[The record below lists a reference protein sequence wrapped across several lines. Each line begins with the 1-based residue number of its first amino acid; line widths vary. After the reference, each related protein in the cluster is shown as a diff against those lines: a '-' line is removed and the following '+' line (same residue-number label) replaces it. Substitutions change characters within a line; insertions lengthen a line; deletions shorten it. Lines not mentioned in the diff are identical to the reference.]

1 MNRAIS
7 ILLLI
12 VSIYAIAAN
21 SQQEGHP
28 GIKFYQEGKNAEAIR
43 SLAAAVKTK
52 EFEKNA
58 EVWNFLGLSYIKTSD
73 FNKAKKA
80 IEKAIKLAPLNS
92 IFRSNLAYVY
102 LMSRQNAKA
111 LSEAKKAIELDPKNA
126 NAYYFRGSVNLW
138 DNKLSDAE
146 KDADQVITIDPTYPQ
161 GYVLKSN
168 VLVAKLG
175 QKVVA
180 GSTPKAEI
188 KYLQDAVE
196 VLKKGVENCKN
207 SPNQKLVVQELEAI
221 DVFYK
226 HFSKANSETGRKPEP
241 DPTVT
246 PLKVTVKSAPS
257 YTNSARQAG
266 VRGTIQVAVLFGAS
280 GKVEHVMLLKRLGSG
295 LDENAMRAAYR
306 IGFEPQMKDGKPI
319 SVVRIVEY
327 GFEIY

>member
-12 VSIYAIAAN
+12 VSICAITAY

-58 EVWNFLGLSYIKTSD
+58 EVWNFLGLSYIKASD
-73 FNKAKKA
+73 FDKAKKA
-80 IEKAIKLAPLNS
+80 IEKATKLTPSNS
-92 IFRSNLAYVY
+92 IYRSNLAYVY

-126 NAYYFRGSVNLW
+126 TAYYFRGSANLS
-138 DNKLSDAE
+138 DNKLSDAD
-146 KDADQVITIDPTYPQ
+146 KDADQVMTINPIYPQ

-168 VLVAKLG
+168 ILVARLG

-196 VLKKGVENCKN
+196 VLKKGVESCKN
-207 SPNQKLVVQELEAI
+207 SPNQKQVIDELESVDA
-221 DVFYK
+221 FYK
-226 HFSKANSETGRKPEP
+226 YFSKEKPEAGAKPEP
-241 DPTVT
+241 DPTIT
-246 PLKVTVKSAPS
+246 PLKVISRPKPS
-257 YTNSARQAG
+257 YTDSARRAG
-266 VRGTIQVAVLFGAS
+266 VRGTIQVAVLFGAN
-280 GKVEHVMLLKRLGSG
+280 GKVEHVLLLKKLGSG
-295 LDENAMRAAYR
+295 LDESAMRSAFK
-306 IGFEPQMKDGKPI
+306 IGFVPQMKDGKPI
-319 SVVRIVEY
+319 SIVRIVEY
-327 GFEIY
+327 GFEIH

>member
-7 ILLLI
+7 ILLFTFCFCI
-12 VSIYAIAAN
+12 NAAV
-21 SQQEGHP
+21 SQQTVHP
-28 GIKFYQEGKNAEAIR
+28 GIALYEEGKNAEAIR

-58 EVWNFLGLSYIKTSD
+58 EVWNFLGLSYIKASD
-73 FNKAKKA
+73 FNKAKKS
-80 IEKAIKLAPLNS
+80 IEKAIKLTPLNS
-92 IFRSNLAYVY
+92 IYRSNLAYAY

-111 LSEAKKAIELDPKNA
+111 LSEARKAIELDPKNA
-126 NAYYFRGSVNLW
+126 TAYYFRGSVNLL

-146 KDADQVITIDPTYPQ
+146 KDADNVLTIAPTYPQ
-161 GYVLKSN
+161 GYVLKAN
-168 VLVAKLG
+168 ILVARLG

-196 VLKKGVENCKN
+196 VLKKGVESSKN

-241 DPTVT
+241 DPSVT
-246 PLKVTVKSAPS
+246 PLKVTVKPEPS

-266 VRGTIQVAVLFGAS
+266 VRGTIQVAVLFGAG
-280 GKVEHVMLLKRLGSG
+280 GKVEKVLLLKRLGSG
-295 LDENAMRAAYR
+295 LDENVISAAYKL
-306 IGFEPQMKDGKPI
+306 GFEPQKKDGKPI

-327 GFEIY
+327 GFDID